1 MHRDIKAA
9 NLLIDDDG
17 TVLLGDLGVATFLW
31 DSEDQ
36 KPQSPGPEQRRVIS
50 FDQQVKQH
58 PVHTHSH
65 STQRP
70 RLGKR
75 KSFVG
80 TVSLRRHSRAIR
92 FVDYHHFP
100 PSRVGWPR
108 RSYRAT
114 STTPRRTFGHLGSPR
129 SNYLRADP
137 RAHAS
142 RPAAYS

>member
-36 KPQSPGPEQRRVIS
+36 RPQSPGSEQRRVVS

-58 PVHTHSH
+58 SAHLHSH

-70 RLGKR
+70 KLGKR

-80 TVSLRRHSRAIR
+80 TVGFS
-92 FVDYHHFP
+92 
-100 PSRVGWPR
+100 
-108 RSYRAT
+108 
-114 STTPRRTFGHLGSPR
+114 
-129 SNYLRADP
+129 
-137 RAHAS
+137 
-142 RPAAYS
+142 

>member
-36 KPQSPGPEQRRVIS
+36 KPQAPGSEQRRVAS

-58 PVHTHSH
+58 PAHLLSH

-70 RLGKR
+70 KLGKR

-80 TVSLRRHSRAIR
+80 TVGFSQLAHAIR
-92 FVDYHHFP
+92 LLI
-100 PSRVGWPR
+100 
-108 RSYRAT
+108 
-114 STTPRRTFGHLGSPR
+114 TTVFL
-129 SNYLRADP
+129 
-137 RAHAS
+137 
-142 RPAAYS
+142 